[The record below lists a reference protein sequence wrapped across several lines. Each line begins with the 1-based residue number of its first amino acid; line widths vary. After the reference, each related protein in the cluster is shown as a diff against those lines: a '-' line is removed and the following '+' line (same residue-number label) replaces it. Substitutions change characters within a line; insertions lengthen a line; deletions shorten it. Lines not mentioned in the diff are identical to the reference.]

1 MMSSLSQAASEDTPS
16 NLWAVEAC
24 GRNHPC
30 RLPVATTKQRPALC
44 CEAGGATCPRAAVLV
59 TAGFLCGSLTLGMET
74 LKHFF
79 DLFLHLDKTLVD
91 VVSNYGTWTYLVLF
105 LIVFT
110 ETGVIVFP
118 FLPGDSLLFAV
129 GALAARP
136 ETGLSLWILIP
147 LLITAAFI
155 GDNLNYMVGD
165 YLGPRVFRED
175 FRFLKRKYLEQTQ
188 AFYAKHGGKTI
199 IMARFVPIVRT
210 FAPFVAGVG
219 TMTYRYFASYSIVG
233 AVLWVVLL
241 TTVGYLF
248 GNIEVVKKNFE
259 FVILGIIVLSVLPPV
274 VSFIRS
280 KMGNKP
286 AAGPR

>member
-1 MMSSLSQAASEDTPS
+1 
-16 NLWAVEAC
+16 
-24 GRNHPC
+24 
-30 RLPVATTKQRPALC
+30 
-44 CEAGGATCPRAAVLV
+44 
-59 TAGFLCGSLTLGMET
+59 MEI

-79 DLFLHLDKTLVD
+79 DILLHLDKALVD
-91 VVSNYGTWTYLVLF
+91 LVHNYGTWTYLVLF

-118 FLPGDSLLFAV
+118 FLPGDSLLFAA

-136 ETGLSLWILIP
+136 ETGLSVWILIP
-147 LLITAAFI
+147 LLIAAAFT
-155 GDNLNYMVGD
+155 GDNVNYAVGD

-175 FRFLKRKYLEQTQ
+175 LRFMKRKYLDQTQ

-219 TMTYRYFASYSIVG
+219 TMTYRHFASFSIVG
-233 AVLWVVLL
+233 AVLWVTSL
-241 TTVGYLF
+241 TVAGYSF

-259 FVILGIIVLSVLPPV
+259 LVVLGIIVLSVLPPLW
-274 VSFIRS
+274 SFVKS
-280 KMGNKP
+280 KTDPQPVTGTP
-286 AAGPR
+286 PGGPFH